1 MTLATTDEHRV
12 PSTWLV
18 AALYSVLTVVLT
30 FPLAFHPGSTLVG
43 SDPDYDLFMW
53 TLAWDTHAFTHR
65 PLGIFDANIYF
76 PFRYTLA
83 YSENLIGSAF
93 LAAPILWLS
102 NNPILAV
109 NFVELA
115 SVVLCG
121 LGAYVLARRL
131 GLIWPAAFVCGLI
144 FAFAPARFFRI
155 AQIHLTAVQWIP
167 LTLGFLHTYFQTGRR
182 RDLWLACGFFSLQAL
197 TTGHGALF
205 LLLAV
210 LTLMAYRLVRGEPLE
225 ATRRLRDLS
234 VAGLLLLAPAA
245 LIVIPYRVVQ
255 VEMGL
260 RRVLGDLA
268 PTPQSFLASPTHV
281 QTFLLS
287 LIPEAQVMERA
298 SATLFPGFLTILLA
312 IAAFLPRRIV
322 HDRAPAD
329 ASPLREIARYYGLL
343 TVLSLLLASA
353 VIWPYVYWLPGM
365 NFIRVPS
372 RFIILTTLALAV
384 LAGIGTNRL
393 LTAGSSARRR
403 LLAIAIPALLIVEF
417 LAIPFKVV
425 PYEIRIP
432 PADRWLKGQPQPF
445 VVAEVPVVMLDR
457 YQTMFMFHSMAHWQ
471 KTVHGY
477 SGIRPELHERLYR
490 ELRTFPD
497 QASLDHLAAL
507 GVTYV
512 VVHIDMY
519 QEPGEWEAVEQRL
532 TQYASRLRLEFHDKS
547 SRVYSLTR

>member
-1 MTLATTDEHRV
+1 MTLAIRDEP
-12 PSTWLV
+12 PSIWLI
-18 AALYSVLTVVLT
+18 AALYSVLTILLT

-53 TLAWDTHAFTHR
+53 TLAWDTHAFTNQ
-65 PLGIFDANIYF
+65 PFGIFDANIYF
-76 PFRYTLA
+76 PYRHTLA

-93 LAAPILWLS
+93 LAAPVLWLS

-109 NFVELA
+109 NLVALS

-121 LGAYVLARRL
+121 LGAYVLGRRL
-131 GLIWPAAFVCGLI
+131 GLGWTAAFVCGLI
-144 FAFAPARFFRI
+144 YAFAPARFFRI

-167 LTLGFLHTYFQTGRR
+167 LTLAFLHSYFETGRR
-182 RDLWLACGFFSLQAL
+182 RDLWLACAFFSLQAL
-197 TTGHGALF
+197 TTGHGAVF

-210 LTLMAYRLVRGEPLE
+210 ICLIAYRLIRGEPLD
-225 ATRRLRDLS
+225 AVRRLRDLS
-234 VAGLLLLAPAA
+234 LPGLLLLAPAA
-245 LIVIPYRVVQ
+245 LVVIPYRIVQ

-287 LIPEAQVMERA
+287 LFPDAHVMERA
-298 SATLFPGFLTILLA
+298 SAMLFPGFLTVLLA
-312 IAAFLPRRIV
+312 IVAFLPRA
-322 HDRAPAD
+322 APA
-329 ASPLREIARYYGLL
+329 LRETVRFYGLL

-353 VIWPYVYWLPGM
+353 LIWPYVYWLPGM

-384 LAGIGTNRL
+384 LAGVGTERL
-393 LTAGSSARRR
+393 LARATPRRRR
-403 LLAIAIPALLIVEF
+403 LLAMAIPSLLLLEF

-432 PADRWLKGQPQPF
+432 AADRWLKGQSQPF
-445 VVAEVPVVMLDR
+445 VVAEVPVVLLDR

-477 SGIRPELHERLYR
+477 SGMRPELHERLYR

-497 QASLDHLAAL
+497 QASLDHLTQL

-519 QEPGEWEAVEQRL
+519 QDPSEWEAVEQRL
-532 TQYASRLRLEFHDKS
+532 AQHASRLQLEYQDKTA
-547 SRVYSLTR
+547 RVYRLK